1 MVITSRSKH
10 CFATGMIL
18 LVGGI
23 APVAAQDGDAALKIE
38 LNGLEQVD
46 KACRMTFV
54 VENAL
59 AVTITKAVFEVA
71 LFDAK
76 GLVERLMVLDFR
88 DLPKGRTRVRQF
100 DAADTS
106 CGAVS
111 RILVN
116 DATECAGEGLD
127 PGACIAALTT
137 STTTQTKFGS

>member
-1 MVITSRSKH
+1 MVTTSRSKH
-10 CFATGMIL
+10 GFAAGMIFL
-18 LVGGI
+18 AVGT
-23 APVAAQDGDAALKIE
+23 APVTAQDSEAALKVE

-59 AVTITKAVFEVA
+59 AATITKAVFEVA

-106 CGAVS
+106 CGGVS

-127 PGACIAALTT
+127 PEACIAALRT
-137 STTTQTKFGS
+137 STTTPTKFGS

>member
-1 MVITSRSKH
+1 MVTMARTIR
-10 CFATGMIL
+10 CFVSGMIL
-18 LVGGI
+18 LAVGT
-23 APVAAQDGDAALKIE
+23 APVTAQDSEAALTVE

-59 AVTITKAVFEVA
+59 AATITKAVFEVA

-88 DLPKGRTRVRQF
+88 DLPKSRTRVRQF

-127 PGACIAALTT
+127 PAACIAALRT

>member
-1 MVITSRSKH
+1 MVTMARTIR
-10 CFATGMIL
+10 CFVAGMIL
-18 LVGGI
+18 LAVGT
-23 APVAAQDGDAALKIE
+23 APVTAQDGDAALKIE

-59 AVTITKAVFEVA
+59 AATITKAVFEVA

-106 CGAVS
+106 CGVVS

-127 PGACIAALTT
+127 PGACIAALRT

>member
-1 MVITSRSKH
+1 MVTMARTIH
-10 CFATGMIL
+10 CFAAGMIL
-18 LVGGI
+18 LAVGT
-23 APVAAQDGDAALKIE
+23 APVTAQDGDAALKIE

-59 AVTITKAVFEVA
+59 AATITKAVFEVA

-106 CGAVS
+106 CGVVS

-127 PGACIAALTT
+127 PAACIAALRT

>member
-1 MVITSRSKH
+1 MVTMARSMR
-10 CFATGMIL
+10 CFVAGMIIL
-18 LVGGI
+18 ASGA
-23 APVAAQDGDAALKIE
+23 APGAAQDGEAALKVE

-59 AVTITKAVFEVA
+59 AATITKAVFEVA

-106 CGAVS
+106 CGGVS

-127 PGACIAALTT
+127 PEACIAALRT

>member
-1 MVITSRSKH
+1 MVTMARTIH
-10 CFATGMIL
+10 CFVAGMIL
-18 LVGGI
+18 LAVGT
-23 APVAAQDGDAALKIE
+23 APVTAQDGEAALKVE

-59 AVTITKAVFEVA
+59 AATITKAVFEVA

-76 GLVERLMVLDFR
+76 GLVERLMVLDCR

-106 CGAVS
+106 CGGVS

-127 PGACIAALTT
+127 PEACIAALRT

>member
-1 MVITSRSKH
+1 MVTMARTIH
-10 CFATGMIL
+10 CFAAGMIL
-18 LVGGI
+18 LAVGT
-23 APVAAQDGDAALKIE
+23 APVTAQDGDAALKIE

-59 AVTITKAVFEVA
+59 AATITKAVFEVA

-106 CGAVS
+106 CGGVS

-116 DATECAGEGLD
+116 DAAECAGEGLD
-127 PGACIAALTT
+127 PAACIAALRT

>member
-1 MVITSRSKH
+1 MVTMARTMR
-10 CFATGMIL
+10 CFVAGMIL
-18 LVGGI
+18 LAVGT
-23 APVAAQDGDAALKIE
+23 APVTAQDGEAALKVE

-59 AVTITKAVFEVA
+59 AVTITKGVFEVA

-106 CGAVS
+106 CGGVS

-127 PGACIAALTT
+127 PEACIAALRT
-137 STTTQTKFGS
+137 STTIQTKFGS

>member
-1 MVITSRSKH
+1 MVTMARTIR
-10 CFATGMIL
+10 CFVSGMIFL
-18 LVGGI
+18 AVGT
-23 APVAAQDGDAALKIE
+23 APVTAQDGEAALKVE
-38 LNGLEQVD
+38 LNGLEQID

-59 AVTITKAVFEVA
+59 AATITKAVFEVA

-106 CGAVS
+106 CGVVS

-127 PGACIAALTT
+127 PAACIAALRT

>member
-1 MVITSRSKH
+1 MVTMARTIH
-10 CFATGMIL
+10 CFVAGMIL
-18 LVGGI
+18 LAVGT
-23 APVAAQDGDAALKIE
+23 APVTAQDGEAALKVE

-59 AVTITKAVFEVA
+59 AATITKAVFEVA

-76 GLVERLMVLDFR
+76 GLVERLMVLDCR

-106 CGAVS
+106 CGSVS

-127 PGACIAALTT
+127 PEACIAALRT